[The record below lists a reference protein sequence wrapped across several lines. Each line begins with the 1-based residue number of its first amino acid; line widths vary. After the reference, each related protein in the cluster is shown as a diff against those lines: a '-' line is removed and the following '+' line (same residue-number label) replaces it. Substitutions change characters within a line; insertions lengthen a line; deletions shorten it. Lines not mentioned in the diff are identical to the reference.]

1 MISWFTKDIA
11 YFLGYAAVGVACLA
25 LLVRRPYFSRWGR
38 FFVGLTSIAYGTIGL
53 LNGGQLLRSI
63 KTIIKAMPW
72 SEVETSKL
80 VYAAAGVEWASLV
93 LQFAFAAVGGGLI
106 VNAITAEKTME
117 KPIANPPPNT
127 DAPPNGGAPVNI
139 EAKPSVTEI
148 DSAYIGQVL
157 MAMAE
162 CMSSGL
168 SKFSGW
174 MLFGY
179 AAILGA
185 LLANLDSAA
194 KFIAPN
200 TLSRLAALFSGAVL
214 LNLLQRYSAAVV
226 SSSAEV
232 GKRVKEQPVPK
243 NIDIVVFL
251 TELEHATLWP
261 ARLMVRRSNRKLLA
275 GDLAAGGR
283 LLSTFAQ
290 IEAWLVFAQVL
301 VSVAATLVLACGLRG

>member
-1 MISWFTKDIA
+1 M
-11 YFLGYAAVGVACLA
+11 
-25 LLVRRPYFSRWGR
+25 
-38 FFVGLTSIAYGTIGL
+38 
-53 LNGGQLLRSI
+53 
-63 KTIIKAMPW
+63 
-72 SEVETSKL
+72 ETEPSPS
-80 VYAAAGVEWASLV
+80 AS
-93 LQFAFAAVGGGLI
+93 
-106 VNAITAEKTME
+106 
-117 KPIANPPPNT
+117 
-127 DAPPNGGAPVNI
+127 
-139 EAKPSVTEI
+139 

-157 MAMAE
+157 MAMAQ
-162 CMSSGL
+162 CMSAGL

-174 MLFGY
+174 MLVGY

-194 KFIAPN
+194 KFLAPG
-200 TLSRLAALFSGAVL
+200 TLSRLALLFSVVVL

-232 GKRVKEQPVPK
+232 GKKVKEQPIPQNM
-243 NIDIVVFL
+243 NIVAFL

-261 ARLMVRRSNRKLLA
+261 ARLMVRRSNRKVLA

-290 IEAWLVFAQVL
+290 IEAWLVFVQVI

>member
-1 MISWFTKDIA
+1 M
-11 YFLGYAAVGVACLA
+11 
-25 LLVRRPYFSRWGR
+25 
-38 FFVGLTSIAYGTIGL
+38 
-53 LNGGQLLRSI
+53 
-63 KTIIKAMPW
+63 
-72 SEVETSKL
+72 ET
-80 VYAAAGVEWASLV
+80 
-93 LQFAFAAVGGGLI
+93 
-106 VNAITAEKTME
+106 
-117 KPIANPPPNT
+117 
-127 DAPPNGGAPVNI
+127 
-139 EAKPSVTEI
+139 KPSLPVS

-162 CMSSGL
+162 SMSASI

-185 LLANLDSAA
+185 LLANLNSAA
-194 KFIAPN
+194 KFLAPG
-200 TLSRLAALFSGAVL
+200 TLSRLALLFSVVVL

-232 GKRVKEQPVPK
+232 GKKVKEQPTPQ
-243 NIDIVVFL
+243 NMDIVAFL
-251 TELEHATLWP
+251 TELESATLWP

-301 VSVAATLVLACGLRG
+301 VSVAATLMLARGLYG

>member
-1 MISWFTKDIA
+1 METK
-11 YFLGYAAVGVACLA
+11 
-25 LLVRRPYFSRWGR
+25 P
-38 FFVGLTSIAYGTIGL
+38 T
-53 LNGGQLLRSI
+53 
-63 KTIIKAMPW
+63 
-72 SEVETSKL
+72 
-80 VYAAAGVEWASLV
+80 
-93 LQFAFAAVGGGLI
+93 
-106 VNAITAEKTME
+106 ITAT
-117 KPIANPPPNT
+117 
-127 DAPPNGGAPVNI
+127 
-139 EAKPSVTEI
+139 
-148 DSAYIGQVL
+148 DSAYIGQAL

-162 CMSSGL
+162 CMSTAL

-174 MLFGY
+174 MLLGY

-185 LLANLDSAA
+185 LLTNLDSAA
-194 KFIAPN
+194 KILAPN
-200 TLSRLAALFSGAVL
+200 TLSRLAILFSGVVL

-232 GKRVKEQPVPK
+232 GKKMKEQPVPQ

-261 ARLMVRRSNRKLLA
+261 ARLMVRRSNSKLLA

-283 LLSTFAQ
+283 PLSTFAQ

>member
-1 MISWFTKDIA
+1 M
-11 YFLGYAAVGVACLA
+11 
-25 LLVRRPYFSRWGR
+25 
-38 FFVGLTSIAYGTIGL
+38 
-53 LNGGQLLRSI
+53 
-63 KTIIKAMPW
+63 
-72 SEVETSKL
+72 ET
-80 VYAAAGVEWASLV
+80 
-93 LQFAFAAVGGGLI
+93 
-106 VNAITAEKTME
+106 
-117 KPIANPPPNT
+117 
-127 DAPPNGGAPVNI
+127 
-139 EAKPSVTEI
+139 KPSLI
-148 DSAYIGQVL
+148 ASDSAYIGQVL

-162 CMSSGL
+162 CTSAGL

-174 MLFGY
+174 MLIGY

-194 KFIAPN
+194 KFLASG
-200 TLSRLAALFSGAVL
+200 TLSRLALLFSVVVL

-226 SSSAEV
+226 SSNAEV
-232 GKRVKEQPVPK
+232 GKKVKEQPIPP
-243 NIDIVVFL
+243 NMDITVFL

-290 IEAWLVFAQVL
+290 VEAWLVFAQVL